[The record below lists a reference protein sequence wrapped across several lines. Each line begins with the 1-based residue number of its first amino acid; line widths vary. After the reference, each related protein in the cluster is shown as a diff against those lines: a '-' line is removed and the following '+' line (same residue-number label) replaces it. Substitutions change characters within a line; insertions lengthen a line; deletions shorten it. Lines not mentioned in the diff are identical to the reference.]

1 MNKLLRG
8 IELAVDDVL
17 DNPGRAITRLEQ
29 EKLCY
34 FAIKEFDIPVTY
46 SWYLAGA
53 CTKVSGEPSAA
64 ANRLNTHST
73 SLRED
78 SGEDPDVRKYRDYFS
93 SAEFM
98 PDYTLRD
105 IWYTNKYEFL
115 REFYEYCAPEE
126 YLDLYLASTNI
137 REQLENIDDVVEQ
150 ETSHHSLAEWGGGS
164 DEGVLSESDEREFRL
179 FISDLH
185 LEIAEI
191 DDLAETINVVTQGT
205 DVIEQVFAHLTTLES
220 ISRDQSVVL
229 DDLAAYFY
237 DDVWRYPALYI
248 STQTA
253 EGPNDFH
260 LRGEHATRF
269 TEFQEDLL
277 TRANRMRNRCLNVGL
292 YPDTGHHAG
301 KVDEDVSSH
310 LNTMMKEYIEETE

>member
-8 IELAVDDVL
+8 IELAVGDVL

-34 FAIKEFDIPVTY
+34 FAIKEFDIPITY

-53 CTKVSGEPSAA
+53 YTKASGEPNAA
-64 ANRLNTHST
+64 ANRLNSPNT

-78 SGEDPDVRKYRDYFS
+78 SGEDPDVRMYRDYFTS
-93 SAEFM
+93 TEFM
-98 PDYTLRD
+98 FDYTLRD

-115 REFYEYCAPEE
+115 RDFYEHCAPEE
-126 YLDLYLASTNI
+126 YLDLYLVSTNI
-137 REQLENIDDVVEQ
+137 REQLENINDLVE
-150 ETSHHSLAEWGGGS
+150 EEATHHSLMEWGGGS
-164 DEGVLSESDEREFRL
+164 VESVLSESDEREFRL
-179 FISDLH
+179 LISDFY
-185 LEIAEI
+185 IKIGEI
-191 DDLAETINVVTQGT
+191 DDLAETINIVTRGT
-205 DVIEQVFAHLTTLES
+205 DIIEQVFAQLTTLES
-220 ISRDQSVVL
+220 VSREQSIVL

-237 DDVWRYPALYI
+237 DDVWRYPALYM

-269 TEFQEDLL
+269 TRFHDDLL
-277 TRANRMRNRCLNVGL
+277 SRANRMKNRCMEVGL
-292 YPDTGHHAG
+292 YPATGHHAG

-310 LNTMMKEYIEETE
+310 LNTMMKEYIREIE

>member
-1 MNKLLRG
+1 MSKLLRS

-17 DNPGRAITRLEQ
+17 PETDRTITRLEQ

-34 FAIKEFDIPVTY
+34 FAIEEFDIPITY

-64 ANRLNTHST
+64 ANRLNTPST
-73 SLRED
+73 PFNED
-78 SGEDPDVRKYRDYFS
+78 LGEDPDVRRYRDYFAS
-93 SAEFM
+93 TEFM

-115 REFYEYCAPEE
+115 RDFYEHCAPEE
-126 YLDLYLASTNI
+126 YLDMYLASTNI
-137 REQLENIDDVVEQ
+137 REQLENVGNVVEQ
-150 ETSHHSLAEWGGGS
+150 ETTYHSLSEWGGGS

-179 FISDLH
+179 LISDLH
-185 LEIAEI
+185 LEVAGI
-191 DDLAETINVVTQGT
+191 DDLTETINVVARGT
-205 DVIEQVFAHLTTLES
+205 DVIEQVFAQLTTLDS

-229 DDLAAYFY
+229 DDLATYFY

-248 STQTA
+248 STQTV

-260 LRGEHATRF
+260 LRGEHATKF
-269 TEFQEDLL
+269 TDFQENLL
-277 TRANRMRNRCLNVGL
+277 SRANRMRNRCMEVGL
-292 YPDTGHHAG
+292 YPDTGHHSA
-301 KVDEDVSSH
+301 KVDEDISSH
-310 LNTMMKEYIEETE
+310 LNTMMKEYVEEAE

>member
-34 FAIKEFDIPVTY
+34 FAIEEFDIPVTY

-53 CTKVSGEPSAA
+53 YTKVSGEPSAA
-64 ANRLNTHST
+64 ATRLNTNSMP
-73 SLRED
+73 LRED
-78 SGEDPDVRKYRDYFS
+78 SGEDPEVRRYRDYFS
-93 SAEFM
+93 STEFI
-98 PDYTLRD
+98 PNYTLRD

-115 REFYEYCAPEE
+115 RDFYEHCAPEE
-126 YLDLYLASTNI
+126 YLELYLVSTNI
-137 REQLENIDDVVEQ
+137 REQLENIDEVVEQ
-150 ETSHHSLAEWGGGS
+150 ETTHHSLSEWGGGS

-179 FISDLH
+179 LISDLH
-185 LEIAEI
+185 LEIAGI
-191 DDLAETINVVTQGT
+191 DDLTETINVVTRGT
-205 DVIEQVFAHLTTLES
+205 DVIEQVFAQLTTLES
-220 ISRDQSVVL
+220 ISREQSVVL

-260 LRGEHATRF
+260 LKGEHATRF

-277 TRANRMRNRCLNVGL
+277 TSANRMRNHCLNVGL
-292 YPDTGHHAG
+292 YPGTGHHAG
-301 KVDEDVSSH
+301 EVDEDVSSQ
-310 LNTMMKEYIEETE
+310 LNMMMKEYIEETE